1 MNGDVRSENRPK
13 IWLIELTLVS
23 SNFAFLQELED
34 LSELRELSN
43 FEGNID
49 AATSEEVNCFWAVE
63 EVADV
68 GSLNGN
74 HLDDGR

>member
-1 MNGDVRSENRPK
+1 M
-13 IWLIELTLVS
+13 
-23 SNFAFLQELED
+23 
-34 LSELRELSN
+34 SELRELSN

-49 AATSEEVNCFWAVE
+49 EATGEEVNCSWAVE

-74 HLDDGR
+74 HSDGG